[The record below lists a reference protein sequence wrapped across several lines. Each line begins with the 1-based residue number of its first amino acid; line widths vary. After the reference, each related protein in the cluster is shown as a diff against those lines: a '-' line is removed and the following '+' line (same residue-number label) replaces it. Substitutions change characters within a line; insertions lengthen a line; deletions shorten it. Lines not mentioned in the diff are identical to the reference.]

1 MDDGLSR
8 AVRTIF
14 KRLYD
19 AGLIYQAERLVNWS
33 PVLETA
39 ISDLEVKYEDVEG
52 ELVSF
57 RYGSHGRRRSRT
69 SWWPPPASRR
79 CSATPRSPCTP
90 TTSGTGTW
98 SARRCR
104 IRSSTAQHH
113 HRRRRARRP
122 RIRHGR
128 SQGHARARPQRLRDR
143 AAAQPADAVDHGH
156 QGPHRRHR
164 NAVRRH
170 GPLRGAGRG
179 ARGAGRARAASSRR
193 SGRTCTASGT
203 PSAAASP
210 SSRGCRCSGGSRS
223 SRWPRPPVTRSATA
237 TP

>member
-57 RYGSHGRRRSRT
+57 RYGSLRDDEPHIVV
-69 SWWPPPASRR
+69 
-79 CSATPRSPCTP
+79 ATTRVETMLGDTAIAVHPDDERYRDLVG
-90 TTSGTGTW
+90 TTLPHPFVDRETD
-98 SARRCR
+98 
-104 IRSSTAQHH
+104 
-113 HRRRRARRP
+113 HRRRRTRRP
-122 RIRHGR
+122 RVRHGR
-128 SQGHARARPQRLRDR
+128 SQGHARPRSRTTSRSACATSCRC
-143 AAAQPADAVDHGH
+143 
-156 QGPHRRHR
+156 RRSWT
-164 NAVRRH
+164 
-170 GPLRGAGRG
+170 PGAGSPTPEPNSTAWTASRRASRC
-179 ARGAGRARAASSRR
+179 ARRWPSRAASSTR

-203 PSAAASP
+203 PSAAASR

-223 SRWPRPPVTRSATA
+223 SRWPRPPATRCATA